1 MSFVNSLLPSFGASA
16 YYIVGVVAVLLIA
29 KILVMPVKFF
39 YKIITNSL
47 FGGALLL
54 VINYI
59 GANWN
64 FNIEITPLVAIVTAV
79 LGIPGVVIIF
89 LYNLL

>member
-16 YYIVGVVAVLLIA
+16 SYIVGVVAVLLIA
-29 KILVMPVKFF
+29 KLLVMPVKFF

-64 FNIEITPLVAIVTAV
+64 FNIETTPLVAIITAV

>member
-16 YYIVGVVAVLLIA
+16 SYIVGVVAVLLIA
-29 KILVMPVKFF
+29 KVLVMPVKFF

-54 VINYI
+54 FINYI
-59 GANWN
+59 GANLN
-64 FNIEITPLVAIVTAV
+64 FNIEITPLVAIITAV
-79 LGIPGVVIIF
+79 LGIPGVVIMF

>member
-16 YYIVGVVAVLLIA
+16 SYIVGVVAVLLIA
-29 KILVMPVKFF
+29 KLLVMPVKFF

-54 VINYI
+54 ELI
-59 GANWN
+59 GTL
-64 FNIEITPLVAIVTAV
+64 ILK
-79 LGIPGVVIIF
+79 
-89 LYNLL
+89 

>member
-16 YYIVGVVAVLLIA
+16 SYIVGVVAVLLIA
-29 KILVMPVKFF
+29 KVLVMPVKFF

-47 FGGALLL
+47 FGGELLL

-64 FNIEITPLVAIVTAV
+64 FNIETTPLVAIITAV
-79 LGIPGVVIIF
+79 LGIPGVVIMF

>member
-16 YYIVGVVAVLLIA
+16 SYIVGVVAVLLIA
-29 KILVMPVKFF
+29 KVLVMPVKFF

-54 VINYI
+54 FINYI
-59 GANWN
+59 GANSN
-64 FNIEITPLVAIVTAV
+64 FNIEITPLVAIITAV
-79 LGIPGVVIIF
+79 LGIPGVVIMF